1 MRVSHSQRGQTTCL
15 ATPLLTEDFNSQAE
29 DPRQQ
34 DSPTAHRKS
43 PWLPPDSHTAHGKS
57 PWLLPDSPTAHRK
70 SPWLPPDSPSAP
82 RTDYAVNDFSTSFPP
97 LVVKPRNRDCFC
109 LTIISLAVLSALV
122 VSQRQL
128 ETRGVGLELLLKY
141 LSIPV
146 VSILFTYFHI
156 WVALWMTF
164 YPVKFRGCLQIPGT
178 NVGLGWQGIVPSK
191 SEKMARKAC
200 RLMTTRLLDVGEV
213 FARIDPS
220 MVAQELGPV
229 VHSMLTT
236 IIHEVGVQEE
246 PKVWA
251 KLPAMVKNELIL
263 KAREEAPPVIEA
275 MMEDVQANIRQVF
288 DLEEMVVGAFVQ
300 KPNLLN
306 HMFIKCGYKE
316 LKFIRDCGGYMGG
329 VFGIMQVA
337 LWIVYSAGWMLPAFG
352 LIVGLLTNWLALKM
366 IFEPVEPRHLLCG
379 ITLQGLF
386 LRRQPEVSKEYGKV
400 VARHVLSARY
410 LIPAIITGRC
420 SDTLFELVHRH
431 VQVSCDNYV
440 GPAGTVVKLVSGK
453 EKFTRCKQMV
463 GDRLVESL
471 EDTMTHVERYIDSA
485 MDLQN
490 LIGDKLAKLPPSEF
504 EDLLHPVFQEDEW
517 KLVLM
522 GGVLGAVVG
531 FLQWYTLG
539 S

>member
-1 MRVSHSQRGQTTCL
+1 MEVHTL
-15 ATPLLTEDFNSQAE
+15 PLEAPLLPEESNSEEE

-43 PWLPPDSHTAHGKS
+43 PLLPPDSC
-57 PWLLPDSPTAHRK
+57 PNL
-70 SPWLPPDSPSAP
+70 
-82 RTDYAVNDFSTSFPP
+82 DYSTSFPP
-97 LVVKPRNRDCFC
+97 LVVKPRPQDCFW
-109 LTIISLAVLSALV
+109 LTVITLVLLSALV
-122 VSQRQL
+122 VSREQL
-128 ETRGVGLELLLKY
+128 ETSGISLDVLIKY

-164 YPVKFRGCLQIPGT
+164 YPVKFIGYLQIPGT

-200 RLMTTRLLDVGEV
+200 QLMTTRLLDVGEV

-220 MVAQELGPV
+220 MVAQELGPA
-229 VHSMLTT
+229 VHNMLTT

-251 KLPAMVKNELIL
+251 KLPAMVKNELIQ
-263 KAREEAPPVIEA
+263 KAREESPPVIEA
-275 MMEDVQANIRQVF
+275 MMEDVQANIHQVF
-288 DLEEMVVGAFVQ
+288 DLEETVVGALVQ
-300 KPNLLN
+300 DPNLLN

-316 LKFIRDCGGYMGG
+316 LVFIRDCGAYMGG
-329 VFGIMQVA
+329 VFGCIQVA

-366 IFEPVEPRHLLCG
+366 IFEPVEPRQFFCG

-400 VARHVLSARY
+400 VARHVLSAKY
-410 LIPAIITGRC
+410 LIPAIMTGNC
-420 SDTLFELVHRH
+420 SDALFELVHKH

-440 GPAGTVVKLVSGK
+440 GAAGKVVKLFTGK
-453 EKFTRCKQMV
+453 EKFTRCKRMV
-463 GDRLVESL
+463 GDRLVDSL
-471 EDTMTHVERYIDSA
+471 SDTMMHVERYIDSA
-485 MDLQN
+485 LDLEN
-490 LIGDKLAKLPPSEF
+490 LMGEKLAKLPPSEF

-517 KLVLM
+517 KLVVM
-522 GGVLGAVVG
+522 GGVLGAIVG
-531 FLQWYTLG
+531 FLQWYALG